1 MYFSAIILDRYIRL
15 TIQVQRFDFVIS
27 VVVFGWFYIA
37 VYSIFFL
44 QKFSVAELLKKQTK
58 TYVMLKND

>member
-37 VYSIFFL
+37 VYSIFL

-58 TYVMLKND
+58 TFVMLKNG